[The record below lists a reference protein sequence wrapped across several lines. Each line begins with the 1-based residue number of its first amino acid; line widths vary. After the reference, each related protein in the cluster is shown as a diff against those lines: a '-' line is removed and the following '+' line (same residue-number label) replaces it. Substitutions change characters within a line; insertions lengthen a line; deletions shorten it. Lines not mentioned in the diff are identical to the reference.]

1 VKAAIGYINEN
12 TERSFMKITSARVN
26 RFMVFS
32 LAASMCFAASASTP
46 AAARAGHDQADAMQL
61 IAAVRQQDVGAV
73 RRMAGNG
80 ADVNAG
86 VHGDGTALI
95 VAAKRGDLAMVNVL
109 LELGAGVNK
118 SVPDDGNPLIAASAA
133 GSRDVMARLL
143 AAGASVNAVV
153 PDDETALISAVRND
167 RLAAVELL
175 VEHGADVN
183 LGVVANGTEWRSPLN
198 QARSESIRKYLS
210 GHGAVVGHPG

>member
-1 VKAAIGYINEN
+1 MTN
-12 TERSFMKITSARVN
+12 TQARV
-26 RFMVFS
+26 RRLMIS
-32 LAASMCFAASASTP
+32 GMLAAVCFAASANTPRATP
-46 AAARAGHDQADAMQL
+46 APAPTIQDRADATHL
-61 IAAVRQQDVGAV
+61 IAAVRQGNADAV

-80 ADVNAG
+80 VDVNAS

-109 LELGAGVNK
+109 LGLGA
-118 SVPDDGNPLIAASAA
+118 SVSQALHGDGNALVAASAA
-133 GSRDVMARLL
+133 GNLDVMARLL
-143 AAGASVNAVV
+143 AAGASVDAVV

-167 RLAAVELL
+167 HLDAVELL

-183 LGVVANGTEWRSPLN
+183 HGVIANGTEWRSPLN
-198 QARSESIRKYLS
+198 QARREAIRKYLS